1 VRTVPAFALGMILSA
16 TASAQQQASVN
27 VTNLSFQTVEI
38 RVFDDVCRVML
49 YQGVLVDD
57 ASTTVSC
64 CADGT
69 GRCSLS
75 IYDQYGRLHDYPR
88 AIGTIVLR
96 AR

>member
-1 VRTVPAFALGMILSA
+1 
-16 TASAQQQASVN
+16 
-27 VTNLSFQTVEI
+27 
-38 RVFDDVCRVML
+38 
-49 YQGVLVDD
+49 VLVDD